1 MKKVLYIICALAI
14 ILSLSACGNEKSK
27 DENKSSL
34 VEAVASSNTSEET
47 VQSTFVETTSKDYIP
62 PTKPDTTYLVPNE
75 DRDKWTSDVFIIKE
89 VNGTNLKME
98 KMIIGTNDTEK
109 QIYSC
114 DYGELSG
121 SADMIFNVGDA
132 VTVVYGKDVM
142 ETYPMQIT
150 IKEIYPASY
159 NN

>member
-1 MKKVLYIICALAI
+1 MKKALYIICALAI

-27 DENKSSL
+27 AENKYSSAET
-34 VEAVASSNTSEET
+34 VVSSTNSQET
-47 VQSTFVETTSKDYIP
+47 VQSTFVETTSKDLIP
-62 PTKPDTTYLVPNE
+62 PPKPNTTKPASNE
-75 DRDKWTSDVFIIKE
+75 DRDKWTSDVFVIKE

-109 QIYSC
+109 LIYSC

-121 SADMIFNVGDA
+121 SADMKFNVGDT

-150 IKEIYPASY
+150 VKEIYPASY